1 MSNAEVQYEQF
12 RADRIAEVTAPRGA
26 LSLVLT
32 QWDQPGEAIPD
43 EAVALADFPGTA
55 TLTRLSRPHIDNG
68 EMQHGYRVWQQDS
81 PAAQAFEGIDAYPYD
96 PSWVISGRFE
106 FVDADRVVPFEHLR
120 DGGAL
125 RRHAVSG
132 DLVFTHDGTEYR
144 VEALDTTLESGPG
157 LQLVFA
163 DKTNGSETYGAGR
176 FLYVQLPDLGRALKP
191 GDVLAVTLDFN
202 TAEIPPCGFSNQMN
216 CPLPPLRNRLPF
228 AVRAGEKTVQ
238 YAEGF
243 SL

>member
-1 MSNAEVQYEQF
+1 MSTAESQFEQF

-26 LSLVLT
+26 LALVLT
-32 QWDQPGEAIPD
+32 QWDQPGEPIPD
-43 EAVALADFPGTA
+43 EATALAGFPATA
-55 TLTRLSRPHIDNG
+55 ELTRLSRPHIDSG
-68 EMQHGYRVWQQDS
+68 DMQHGYRVWQQDS
-81 PAAQAFEGIDAYPYD
+81 PAAQAFEGIGSYDYD
-96 PSWVISGRFE
+96 PNWVITGRFE
-106 FVDADRVVPFEHLR
+106 FVDADRVVPFEHIR

-132 DLVFTHDGTEYR
+132 DLVFTHEGTEYR
-144 VEALDTTLESGPG
+144 VEALDTTLPSGPG

-163 DKTNGSETYGAGR
+163 DKTNGAESYGAGR
-176 FLYVQLPDLGRALKP
+176 FLYVQLPDLGRALKT
-191 GDVLAVTLDFN
+191 GDVLPVTLDFN

-228 AVRAGEKTVQ
+228 PVRAGETKVQ

>member
-1 MSNAEVQYEQF
+1 MSNAERQYEQF

-32 QWDQPGEAIPD
+32 QWDQPGEEIPE
-43 EAVALADFPGTA
+43 EAAALADFPDTA
-55 TLTRLSRPHIDNG
+55 VLTRLTRPHIDNG

-81 PAAQAFEGIDAYPYD
+81 PAARAFEGISAYEYQ
-96 PSWVISGRFE
+96 SEWVLNGRFE

-120 DGGAL
+120 DGGAQ

-144 VEALDTTLESGPG
+144 VEALDTVLPSGPG

-163 DKTNGSETYGAGR
+163 DQTNGSESYGAGR
-176 FLYVQLPDLGRALKP
+176 FLYVQLPDLGRALKA

-228 AVRAGEKTVQ
+228 PVRAGEKKVQ
-238 YAEGF
+238 YADGF
-243 SL
+243 TL

>member
-1 MSNAEVQYEQF
+1 MSNAEQQYAQF
-12 RADRIAEVTAPRGA
+12 RADRIAEVTAQRGA

-32 QWDQPGEAIPD
+32 HWDQPGEPAAS
-43 EAVALADFPGTA
+43 EATALADFPDTA
-55 TLTRLSRPHIDNG
+55 VLTRLSRPHIDTG
-68 EMQHGYRVWQQDS
+68 EMQHGYRVWQSDS
-81 PAAQAFEGIDAYPYD
+81 PAAQAFKGIDAYPYD
-96 PSWVISGRFE
+96 PAWVVTGRFE

-144 VEALDTTLESGPG
+144 VETLDTELPTGPG

-163 DKTNGSETYGAGR
+163 DTTNGAETYGAGR
-176 FLYVQLPDLGRALKP
+176 FLYVPLPDLGRALKP
-191 GDVLAVTLDFN
+191 GDVLPVTLNFN

-228 AVRAGEKTVQ
+228 AVRAGEKKVQ
-238 YAEGF
+238 YADGF

>member
-1 MSNAEVQYEQF
+1 MSNAEQQYEQF
-12 RADRIAEVTAPRGA
+12 RADRIAEVTAPHGA

-32 QWDQPGEAIPD
+32 QWDQPGEPIPD
-43 EAVALADFPGTA
+43 EATVLAAFPSGA
-55 TLTRLSRPHIDNG
+55 QLTRLSRPHIDTG

-81 PAAQAFEGIDAYPYD
+81 PAARAFVGIGAYDYD
-96 PSWVISGRFE
+96 PAWVIPGRFE
-106 FVDADRVVPFEHLR
+106 FVDADRVVPFEHIR
-120 DGGAL
+120 DGGAQ

-132 DLVFTHDGTEYR
+132 DLVFTYEGTEYR
-144 VEALDTTLESGPG
+144 VEALDTVLPTGPG

-163 DKTNGSETYGAGR
+163 DQTNGRETYGAGR
-176 FLYVQLPDLGRALKP
+176 FLYVALPDLGRALRA

-228 AVRAGEKTVQ
+228 AVRAGETTVQ

>member
-1 MSNAEVQYEQF
+1 MSNAEHQYEQF
-12 RADRIAEVTAPRGA
+12 RANRVTEVTAPRGA
-26 LSLVLT
+26 LALVLT
-32 QWDQPGEAIPD
+32 QWDQPGEAVADDATALSGFPD
-43 EAVALADFPGTA
+43 TAV
-55 TLTRLSRPHIDNG
+55 LTRLSRPHIDTG
-68 EMQHGYRVWQQDS
+68 DMQHGFRVWQHDS
-81 PAAQAFEGIDAYPYD
+81 PAANAFEGISAYEYD
-96 PSWVISGRFE
+96 PNWVINGRFE

-120 DGGAL
+120 DGGAQ

-132 DLVFTHDGTEYR
+132 DLVFTHEGTEYR
-144 VEALDTTLESGPG
+144 VEALDTVLPSGPG

-163 DKTNGSETYGAGR
+163 DKTNGAETYGAGR
-176 FLYVQLPDLGRALKP
+176 FLYVQLPDLGRALKA

-228 AVRAGEKTVQ
+228 PIRAGEKKVQ
-238 YAEGF
+238 YADGF